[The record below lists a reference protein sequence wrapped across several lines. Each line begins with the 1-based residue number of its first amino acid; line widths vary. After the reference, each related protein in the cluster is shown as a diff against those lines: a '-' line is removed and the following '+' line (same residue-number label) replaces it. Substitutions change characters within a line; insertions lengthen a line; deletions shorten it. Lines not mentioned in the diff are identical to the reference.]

1 MRLLHCAVAAL
12 CLALPAAA
20 SAESLFNFEN
30 VAVGTSGTFSST
42 VNGITATFGGSATVC
57 ASTGLNGNLFTTLT
71 GNALMQGFCTPTNS
85 GPLTI
90 AFSQSILQISFAV
103 ALNGSDSLPVLV
115 QFYNHGTKVAERTVV
130 PTIPTGGVSPEGL
143 LTYTGTFDSLQI
155 TSNGLVALD
164 NVDVIPIPASPFGP
178 VQ

>member
-1 MRLLHCAVAAL
+1 MRLMHCAVAAL

-30 VAVGTSGTFSST
+30 VLVGTSGTFSTT
-42 VNGITATFGGSATVC
+42 VNGVTATFGGSASVC

-71 GNALMQGFCTPTNS
+71 GNALMQGFCTPTTS

-90 AFSQSILQISFAV
+90 AFDQSILQVSFAV
-103 ALNGSDSLPVLV
+103 ALNGTDSLPVLV
-115 QFYNHGTKVAERTVV
+115 QFYNRGAKVAERTVV
-130 PTIPTGGVSPEGL
+130 PVVPTGGVSPEGL
-143 LTYTGTFDSLQI
+143 LTYTGTFDSIQI

-164 NVDVIPIPASPFGP
+164 NLDVIPMPASPFGTIN
-178 VQ
+178 